1 MLLSAVPNPST
12 ETASYNGEQIRELH
26 KILAQQQEDLT
37 ELSTIIG
44 YLKGFKDAGIDQ
56 ADSRK
61 YTQKIEHVEE
71 RQQSRF
77 DRLDEMIFENRRE
90 VRKGKTK
97 DETVAIYGKEVR
109 KLEAGLRT
117 LRLFTCDVVEMLAPD
132 STVAN
137 RTDDRID
144 YFEKRSAS
152 LEVEMKTLTERLP
165 SL

>member
-1 MLLSAVPNPST
+1 MLLFAVSDPST
-12 ETASYNGEQIRELH
+12 ETASYKRENIRNLH
-26 KILAQQQEDLT
+26 VILARQLEDLT

-44 YLKGFKDAGIDQ
+44 YLNGFKEVGIDQ
-56 ADSRK
+56 AEREK
-61 YTQKIEHVEE
+61 YTEKIERMQE

-77 DRLDEMIFENRRE
+77 ERLDEMIFENRRE

-97 DETVAIYGKEVR
+97 DESIAACSKEVR

-117 LRLFTCDVVEMLAPD
+117 LRLFTCDVVEMLAPE

-137 RTDDRID
+137 RADDRIG
-144 YFEKRSAS
+144 YFEKRSAA